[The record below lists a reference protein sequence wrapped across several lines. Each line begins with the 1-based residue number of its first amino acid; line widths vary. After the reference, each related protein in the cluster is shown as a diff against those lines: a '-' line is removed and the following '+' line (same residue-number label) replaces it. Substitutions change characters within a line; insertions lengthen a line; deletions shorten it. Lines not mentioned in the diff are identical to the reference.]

1 MAADNPNPDERSRP
15 AMTEPE
21 RTRDDE
27 ATSTAA
33 TAGDVGDFET
43 AGETTAAAAIH
54 GPDDN
59 TPVGADT
66 LAKLK
71 VTGSPDAAEDETD

>member
-1 MAADNPNPDERSRP
+1 
-15 AMTEPE
+15 MTEPE

-27 ATSTAA
+27 ATSTDA
-33 TAGDVGDFET
+33 TAGDVGDVET

-54 GPDDN
+54 GPVDN

-71 VTGSPDAAEDETD
+71 ATGSPDTGDETD